1 MLKFFK
7 REKSNDSLD
16 KDIDWNSSRYSTV
29 IAQRNILLLFTLIL
43 LVAIFIGILAIF
55 KISTSSTIEPFV
67 IEIEKKSGIVQLVDP
82 VTVKQYS
89 ADEVLN
95 NHFIAEYIKAREVF
109 DPYNY
114 NYNYY
119 TKVRLFSSPN
129 VYNEF
134 KNYIRLQN
142 MDDLLNLYSG
152 FVKNDFKIRST
163 QKLDDDTFQV
173 RFTVEFTREDGSSIR
188 KNKIVIMSY
197 RYAPLEMNDQQ
208 RYVNPLGF
216 QVTSYRVDDEYV

>member
-1 MLKFFK
+1 MLKLFK
-7 REKSNDSLD
+7 QKNNESLD
-16 KDIDWNSSRYSTV
+16 KDINWSSSRHSTV
-29 IAQRNILLLFTLIL
+29 VAQRNTLLLFTLIL
-43 LVAIFIGILAIF
+43 LVAISVSILAIF

-89 ADEVLN
+89 ADKVLN

-109 DPYNY
+109 DKYNY

-119 TKVRLFSSPN
+119 TKVRLFSSSN

-134 KNYIRLQN
+134 RNYISSQN
-142 MDDLLNLYSG
+142 MDDLFNLYSG
-152 FVKNDFKIRST
+152 FVKNEFKIRSI
-163 QKLDDDTFQV
+163 QKLYDDTFQV
-173 RFTVEFTREDGSSIR
+173 RFTVEFTRKDGSSVR

-197 RYAPLEMNDQQ
+197 KYASLEMNDQQ

>member
-1 MLKFFK
+1 MLKLFK
-7 REKSNDSLD
+7 QKNNESLD
-16 KDIDWNSSRYSTV
+16 KDVNWSSSRYSTV
-29 IAQRNILLLFTLIL
+29 VAQRNTLLLFTLIL
-43 LVAIFIGILAIF
+43 LVAISVSILAIF

-89 ADEVLN
+89 ADKVLN

-109 DPYNY
+109 DKYNY

-134 KNYIRLQN
+134 RNYISSQN
-142 MDDLLNLYSG
+142 MDDLFNLYSG
-152 FVKNDFKIRST
+152 FVKNEFKIRSI
-163 QKLDDDTFQV
+163 QKLYDDTFQV
-173 RFTVEFTREDGSSIR
+173 RFAVEFTRKDGSSVK

-197 RYAPLEMNDQQ
+197 KYASLEMNDQQ

-216 QVTSYRVDDEYV
+216 QVTSYRLDDEHV

>member
-1 MLKFFK
+1 MLKLFK
-7 REKSNDSLD
+7 QEKDNKLLD
-16 KDIDWNSSRYSTV
+16 KDINWNSSRYSTV
-29 IAQRNILLLFTLIL
+29 VAQRNTLLLFTLIL
-43 LVAIFIGILAIF
+43 LVAIFVSILAVF
-55 KISTSSTIEPFV
+55 KISTSITVEPFV

-89 ADEVLN
+89 ADAVLN

-119 TKVRLFSSPN
+119 TKVRLFSSSN
-129 VYNEF
+129 VYDEF
-134 KNYIRLQN
+134 RNYIRSQN
-142 MDDLLNLYSG
+142 MDDLFNLYSG
-152 FVKNDFKIRST
+152 FVRSELKVRSI

-173 RFTVEFTREDGSSIR
+173 RFTVEMTRKDGSSVKR
-188 KNKIVIMSY
+188 NKIVIMSY
-197 RYAPLEMNDQQ
+197 RYASLEMNDRQ

>member
-7 REKSNDSLD
+7 QKKDSKSLD
-16 KDIDWNSSRYSTV
+16 KDVNWNSNRYSMV
-29 IAQRNILLLFTLIL
+29 IAQRNTLLLFTLIL
-43 LVAIFIGILAIF
+43 LVAISISILAIF

-67 IEIEKKSGIVQLVDP
+67 IEIEKKSGIVQWVDP

-95 NHFIAEYIKAREVF
+95 NHFIAEYIKSREVF

-119 TKVRLFSSPN
+119 TKVRLFSSSD

-134 KNYIRLQN
+134 RNDIKLQN
-142 MDDLLNLYSG
+142 MDDLLYSD
-152 FVKNDFKIRST
+152 FVKNEFKVRSI
-163 QKLDDDTFQV
+163 QKLSDGTVQV
-173 RFTVEFTREDGSSIR
+173 RFTVESTRKDGSFVR

-197 RYAPLEMNDQQ
+197 RYASLKMDDQQ

>member
-1 MLKFFK
+1 MLRFFK
-7 REKSNDSLD
+7 QKNNESLD
-16 KDIDWNSSRYSTV
+16 KDINWGSSRCSTIV
-29 IAQRNILLLFTLIL
+29 AQRNTLLLFTLIL
-43 LVAIFIGILAIF
+43 LVAISVSILAIF

-89 ADEVLN
+89 ADKVLN

-109 DPYNY
+109 DQYNY

-134 KNYIRLQN
+134 RNYISSQN
-142 MDDLLNLYSG
+142 MDDLFNLYSG
-152 FVKNDFKIRST
+152 FVKSEFKIRSI
-163 QKLDDDTFQV
+163 QRLYDDTFQV
-173 RFTVEFTREDGSSIR
+173 RFTVEFTRKDGSSVR

-197 RYAPLEMNDQQ
+197 KYASLEMNDQQ